1 MNPTLLL
8 AQAPAEPSLLVSLMP
23 MILIFGVFY
32 LIWFMPMRKKQK
44 ALDALLD
51 QMLQERVAGIG
62 GTKTSRGEHEVTGVE
77 VGSPGRPLRGGVVG
91 HAGTGQQRQGQRP
104 GQKQRPDENPLVD
117 IPLVASPLVD
127 LVKQTFSARFHCTL
141 LS

>member
-44 ALDALLD
+44 ALDALLERLKKGD
-51 QMLQERVAGIG
+51 KVVTTGGFYGEVVKAEGHIVVLKLADNVKVRVAKRAIAGL
-62 GTKTSRGEHEVTGVE
+62 E
-77 VGSPGRPLRGGVVG
+77 GSP
-91 HAGTGQQRQGQRP
+91 
-104 GQKQRPDENPLVD
+104 E
-117 IPLVASPLVD
+117 D
-127 LVKQTFSARFHCTL
+127 LQPSR
-141 LS
+141 